1 MILDNKRIFYVEDD
15 VKNQIIVQTMLEH
28 AGAVVGFARWGGDNV
43 IAKLCNFQP
52 DIILLDLSMPFGVSG
67 YDVFD
72 FIRESEIFDSV
83 PVIAVSALDPTVE
96 IPKARAKGFAGFISK
111 PLKLLYFAEQIA
123 SVTTGVKVWD

>member
-1 MILDNKRIFYVEDD
+1 MSF
-15 VKNQIIVQTMLEH
+15 
-28 AGAVVGFARWGGDNV
+28 
-43 IAKLCNFQP
+43 
-52 DIILLDLSMPFGVSG
+52 
-67 YDVFD
+67 
-72 FIRESEIFDSV
+72 RESEIFDSV

>member
-15 VKNQIIVQTMLEH
+15 VKNRIIVQTMLEH

-67 YDVFD
+67 YDVF
-72 FIRESEIFDSV
+72 
-83 PVIAVSALDPTVE
+83 P
-96 IPKARAKGFAGFISK
+96 
-111 PLKLLYFAEQIA
+111 
-123 SVTTGVKVWD
+123 